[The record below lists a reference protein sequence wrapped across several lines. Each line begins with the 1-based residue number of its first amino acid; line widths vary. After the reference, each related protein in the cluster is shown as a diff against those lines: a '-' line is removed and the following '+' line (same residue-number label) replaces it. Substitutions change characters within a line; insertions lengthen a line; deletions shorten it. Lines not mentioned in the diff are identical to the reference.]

1 MSELAVESLE
11 LVNRELA
18 NALDQARQSL
28 ENFIDGRAGK
38 GALVDCARQLHMV
51 RGALKIVEVHG
62 AALLAEEMERACE
75 FLTELNNQ
83 EAILESAEAL
93 GRAMVQLPAY
103 LDRVASGGRDIALVL
118 LPLLNDLRS
127 VRGEPLMS
135 EGTLLLLNVGPGQG
149 AGPMAPDVDSAENF
163 TTVAVQLRPSFQLAL
178 LGWIR
183 GRDLPG
189 NWSKLY
195 TVSRALEGVASVD
208 AVYQLWY
215 VLSGVLQALQ
225 HSGIE
230 SSVALQRLVG
240 QADRFLK
247 ITIDRGERA
256 AALATPTDLLNHLLY
271 YVGRSK
277 VETDRIKEIRSSFG
291 LANLLPGDN
300 EVTEAREGLSGP
312 SVKLMRTV
320 AAAIKEDL
328 GNVKDALDIFVRTG
342 MSDVDELKPQLEM
355 LKKISDT
362 LGVLGLGE
370 LRAQIQGEMKE
381 LANYIG
387 DKDAADESKLIK
399 MAATLLNVEDALDQ
413 QLVEIIMPGD
423 PALAA
428 DSDGD
433 PESRVAYRHVA
444 EAVLRE
450 CAVNLA
456 RIKEAVTQLVSHP
469 GDARA
474 LDQLVPQLRGVTAGL
489 LMLGKTRAVKVIERI
504 GVIISTRLA
513 PGQPELKPDK
523 LDRLADSIVSVEYY
537 METLKAG
544 RSDPWYML
552 DNAEVCLQVL
562 ESLPVVAVPRT
573 AVEHPVPRPAVTE
586 TPAATPQ
593 PVPTETPA
601 AVAQLSEPPAQVAV
615 EAPAG
620 DFAPAVMSAQDE
632 RADPELVEVF
642 IDEAREE
649 LASIRKH
656 FPQWL
661 RHADDSEALITVRR
675 SFHTLKG
682 SGRMVG
688 AQLIGEYAWSIENL
702 LNRLINQTLQPTAA
716 MLAFLQQAVDA
727 LPELLEQLEI
737 GRPPRSD
744 IHLIMKQAEA
754 YADGDPD
761 AAGLTSPS
769 VRVAA
774 LQDQPAAQ
782 DASIAVAEPE
792 MDPVLREIFI
802 KETRGHIAEIRSF
815 LEGSADASATMITED
830 LHRVCHTLAGS
841 ANMASF
847 APAIELAAPLDRL
860 ISDLFKS
867 DGYLDSAARSVIEAI
882 ARALED
888 MANALESGQPYED
901 DYRTLLQQLNRV
913 AVLPAAEHPT
923 APEQPVAEAAYPHP
937 APERDVRG
945 DGDGEVGAGTVVEA
959 TEVGI
964 APVAPPPEPAAA
976 RSVEFDPEIAAI
988 FTAEAAELL
997 ESAEDTLRA
1006 LANDPADRGPL
1017 VELQRFTH
1025 TLKGGARMAGLAP
1038 MGNLSHALESLL
1050 EACADG
1056 RVQTPGAAIMTI
1068 QTSLDELHRM
1078 REAVVGGSGL
1088 SESVTLIA
1096 HIEHLVETGGVVA
1109 EPVDEVL
1116 DDDSPS
1122 GTSLLPQ
1129 LDISPEAA
1137 QPSASDRVDQT
1148 AVLALSDEQAFELAA
1163 AEAAHEIADES
1174 AGEAAA
1180 QDHPDV
1186 DLSAELIEAQP
1197 QPAPPG
1203 GKPTALATPSLDR
1216 PEMARVDAE
1225 LLDGLLNSAG
1235 EISIFQSRLNRQIHS
1250 IEFNLVELSQTV
1262 TRLKEQLR
1270 KLEAET
1276 EAQIL
1281 HRHHQDSAGDHDFDP
1296 LELDRY
1302 SAIQQLSRALAES
1315 VSDVASI
1322 NDLLRTLNTDAE
1334 TLLTQQ
1340 GRVTT
1345 ELQDGLM
1352 QTRMVPFK
1360 RHVSRLERIVRQ
1372 AALDSA
1378 KQAELVVEGA
1388 AGEIDRQVLENMLP
1402 PFEHLLRN
1410 AVVHGIESPEQRRAA
1425 SKPETGRIT
1434 VTLRREGAEV
1444 QIEVADDGAGLNL
1457 RAIRAKAQ
1465 EQGLIE
1471 PGQVISDEDAMEMIL
1486 APGFTTAG
1494 ELTQTA
1500 GRGVGMDVVD
1510 NQITKLGGSLRITS
1524 EEGKGTRFIM
1534 RLPYTL
1540 AITQALIVQVGEET
1554 FALPLP
1560 TVEGI
1565 TRIPKDRLLELLTE
1579 DDPRLEYGGVQYR
1592 IQHLGTFVDAGPSAL
1607 PEDEHSVSLVLVR
1620 AGDSSAA
1627 LLTDQV
1633 EGSRE
1638 IVVKTLGPQIAGI
1651 PGVSGATILGD
1662 GRIVVIL
1669 DMGALVRLR
1678 RADSGFAAE
1687 PQLPLVRSQ
1696 PTALIVDDS
1705 ITVRRVTER
1714 LLERHNIRVLTAK
1727 DGLDAITVLQDHQP
1741 DVILLDIEMP
1751 RMDGYQFAS
1760 HVRNDNRLKEIP
1772 IIMITSRSSEKHRAR
1787 AIELGVNDY
1796 LVKPYQ
1802 ENQLLA
1808 ALQPFIGSDDG

>member
-1 MSELAVESLE
+1 MSELAVQSLE
-11 LVNRELA
+11 LVNKELA
-18 NALDQARQSL
+18 SALDQARQNL
-28 ENFIDGRAGK
+28 ENFIDGRVGK
-38 GALVDCARQLHMV
+38 GALADCARQLHLV

-75 FLTELNNQ
+75 HLTELSDEDAVLQ
-83 EAILESAEAL
+83 SAEAL

-135 EGTLLLLNVGPGQG
+135 EGTMLLLNVGPGQG
-149 AGPMAPDVDSAENF
+149 AGPVAPDVALAENF
-163 TTVAVQLRPSFQLAL
+163 ATVAAQLRPSFQLAL
-178 LGWIR
+178 LGWIK

-189 NWSKLY
+189 NWNKLY
-195 TVSRALEGVASVD
+195 TVSRALEGVASAD
-208 AVYQLWY
+208 AVYQLWF

-225 HSGIE
+225 KGGIE

-247 ITIDRGERA
+247 TTIDRGERA

-277 VETDRIKEIRSSFG
+277 FETDRIKQIRASFG

-300 EVTEAREGLSGP
+300 EVTAAREGLSGP

-342 MSDVDELKPQLEM
+342 MNDVEELKPQLEM

-381 LANYIG
+381 LSAYIG
-387 DKDAADESKLIK
+387 DREAADDSTLIK

-413 QLVEIIMPGD
+413 QLVGIIMPVD
-423 PALAA
+423 TAV
-428 DSDGD
+428 DGAGEG
-433 PESRVAYRHVA
+433 ESATESAVAYRHVA

-450 CAVNLA
+450 CVVNLA
-456 RIKEAVTQLVSHP
+456 RIKEAVTQLLSDP

-474 LDQLVPQLRGVTAGL
+474 LDKLVPQLRGVTAGL

-504 GVIISTRLA
+504 GTVVATCLA

-523 LDRLADSIVSVEYY
+523 LDRLADAIVSVEYY

-562 ESLPVVAVPRT
+562 ESLPVAAPASPP
-573 AVEHPVPRPAVTE
+573 AVEPVPEVQASVAPSDVSGPEPEAAPEPEPAPE
-586 TPAATPQ
+586 PAPIS
-593 PVPTETPA
+593 V
-601 AVAQLSEPPAQVAV
+601 
-615 EAPAG
+615 
-620 DFAPAVMSAQDE
+620 APAVMSEKDE

-642 IDEAREE
+642 IEEAREE
-649 LASIRKH
+649 LDSIRKH
-656 FPQWL
+656 FPQWI
-661 RHADDSEALITVRR
+661 REPNDTEALITLRR

-688 AQLIGEYAWSIENL
+688 AQLIGEYAWSIESL
-702 LNRLINQTLQPTAA
+702 LNRLINQTLQPTPD
-716 MLAFLQQAVDA
+716 MLTLLQQAVDA
-727 LPELLEQLEI
+727 LPELLEQLEA
-737 GRPPRSD
+737 GTPPESD
-744 IHLIMKQAEA
+744 IYLLMKQADAFAE
-754 YADGDPD
+754 GDPD
-761 AAGLTSPS
+761 AASLTSTSMPVATVEEEPS
-769 VRVAA
+769 APEVVE
-774 LQDQPAAQ
+774 D
-782 DASIAVAEPE
+782 SAESA

-802 KETRGHIAEIRSF
+802 KETRGHIGDIRAF
-815 LEGSADASATMITED
+815 LAGAAGASATMITED

-847 APAIELAAPLDRL
+847 TPAIELAAPLDRL
-860 ISDLFKS
+860 ISQLFKA
-867 DGYLDSAARSVIEAI
+867 DGYLDGSARSVIEAI
-882 ARALED
+882 AQALED
-888 MANALESGQPYED
+888 MADALESGRPYED
-901 DYRTLLQQLNRV
+901 DYRTLLQQLNR
-913 AVLPAAEHPT
+913 L
-923 APEQPVAEAAYPHP
+923 AEAPPDSALAA
-937 APERDVRG
+937 AP
-945 DGDGEVGAGTVVEA
+945 GAELLLDEA
-959 TEVGI
+959 TVEESPPTE
-964 APVAPPPEPAAA
+964 APRAPAEPDLVAAPPASEPF
-976 RSVEFDPEIAAI
+976 VEFDPEIAAI

-997 ESAEDTLRA
+997 ESAEDALRA
-1006 LANDPADRGPL
+1006 LAADHSARGQL
-1017 VELQRFTH
+1017 VELQRVTH
-1025 TLKGGARMAGLAP
+1025 TLKGGARMAGLTP
-1038 MGNLSHALESLL
+1038 MGNLSHHLENLL
-1050 EACADG
+1050 EAWVDG
-1056 RVQTPGAAIMTI
+1056 RVQPSAAAIATV
-1068 QTSLDELHRM
+1068 QSSLDEFHRM
-1078 REAVVGGSGL
+1078 REAVVGGAALLEAGAL
-1088 SESVTLIA
+1088 IGRISE
-1096 HIEHLVETGGVVA
+1096 LVETGGLIPEPPA
-1109 EPVDEVL
+1109 EAFV
-1116 DDDSPS
+1116 DDSPT
-1122 GTSLLPQ
+1122 GTDQLPK
-1129 LDISPEAA
+1129 LDISP
-1137 QPSASDRVDQT
+1137 QPLAPPSDRADQT
-1148 AVLALSDEQAFELAA
+1148 AILMLSDEEAFELAA
-1163 AEAAHEIADES
+1163 ASAAEEIAAES
-1174 AGEAAA
+1174 TAT
-1180 QDHPDV
+1180 PVDV
-1186 DLSAELIEAQP
+1186 GV
-1197 QPAPPG
+1197 PAPEVMSVESLEP
-1203 GKPTALATPSLDR
+1203 ATTVRESTSAPVPMASAPAALDR
-1216 PEMARVDAE
+1216 TETARVDAE
-1225 LLDGLLNSAG
+1225 LLDALLNSAG
-1235 EISIFQSRLNRQIHS
+1235 EISIFQSRLNQQVHS
-1250 IEFNLVELSQTV
+1250 IDFNLVELAQTV
-1262 TRLKEQLR
+1262 SRLKEQLR

-1281 HRHHQDSAGDHDFDP
+1281 HRHQSDPAGDQDFDP

-1302 SAIQQLSRALAES
+1302 STIQQLSRALAES

-1322 NDLLRTLNTDAE
+1322 NDLLRKLNTDAE

-1352 QTRMVPFK
+1352 QTRMVPFR

-1372 AALDSA
+1372 AAQDSG

-1388 AGEIDRQVLENMLP
+1388 AGELDRQVLENMLP

-1410 AVVHGIESPEQRRAA
+1410 AVVHGIETPQQRSSAG
-1425 SKPETGRIT
+1425 KPEKGQIT
-1434 VTLRREGAEV
+1434 VAIRREGSEV

-1465 EQGLIE
+1465 EQGLID
-1471 PGQVISDEDAMEMIL
+1471 PGQEISDEDAMELIL

-1494 ELTQTA
+1494 ELTQAA
-1500 GRGVGMDVVD
+1500 GRGVGMDVVE
-1510 NQITKLGGSLRITS
+1510 NQITKLGGSLRIS
-1524 EEGKGTRFIM
+1524 SAEGEGTRFIM

-1565 TRIPKDRLLELLTE
+1565 TRVPKDRLLELLTE
-1579 DDPRLEYGGVQYR
+1579 DDPRLEYGGMSYR
-1592 IQHLGTFVDAGPSAL
+1592 IQHLGTFVGAGPSAL
-1607 PEDEHSVSLVLVR
+1607 PDDESSVSLVLVR
-1620 AGDSSAA
+1620 AGDSSSA
-1627 LLTDQV
+1627 LLTDRV

-1638 IVVKTLGPQIAGI
+1638 IVVKTLGPQVAGI

-1669 DMGALVRLR
+1669 DMGALVRQR
-1678 RADSGFAAE
+1678 RGDSGATPE
-1687 PQLPLVRSQ
+1687 PQPPVVRSQ
-1696 PTALIVDDS
+1696 PTALVVDDS

-1714 LLERHNIRVLTAK
+1714 LLARHNIRVLTAK
-1727 DGLDAITVLQDHQP
+1727 DGLDAITVLSDHEP

-1751 RMDGYQFAS
+1751 RMDGYQFAT
-1760 HVRNDNRLKEIP
+1760 HVRNDARMKHVP

-1787 AIELGVNDY
+1787 AIEIGVNDY

-1802 ENQLLA
+1802 EHQLLQ
-1808 ALQPFIGSDDG
+1808 ALQPFIGGEDE